1 MKRGASDGA
10 SEPTSSPAV
19 AKNLLLVVVPA
30 PLARLA
36 FSLSCQRVGEGSRV
50 GCSVCWLLTC
60 VGE

>member
-1 MKRGASDGA
+1 MMRGALDGA
-10 SEPTSSPAV
+10 GEPTSSPMV
-19 AKNLLLVVVPA
+19 ARNLLLVVVPA

-36 FSLSCQRVGEGSRV
+36 FSLSCQRVCEGSGV